1 MAIYYPWDIKYL
13 SIALSLTAIPVLTQL
28 IIIFPILYRN
38 KRITF
43 LLVLLLMF
51 MSAQVFW
58 GIWATVSFVMY
69 S

>member
-13 SIALSLTAIPVLTQL
+13 SIALSLTAIPVFTQL